1 MEERGSSF
9 GVNELRGEF
18 WEALEQVNAKEGL
31 GVRSSG
37 TSVTVGRVIA
47 RTMAMRVLFYQMD
60 SVLDGGF
67 DGWDHSFT
75 AEGVEGG
82 SSGEESVVSCC

>member
-1 MEERGSSF
+1 VGSS
-9 GVNELRGEF
+9 GKL
-18 WEALEQVNAKEGL
+18 WQQVNAKEGL

-47 RTMAMRVLFYQMD
+47 RTMAMRVLFYQMN

-75 AEGVEGG
+75 AEGVEGEVREKRA
-82 SSGEESVVSCC
+82 SLVVAKLTFRES